1 AQKQAADNRH
11 RSALMAIQDSL
22 GSIPPSQFTDQKALV
37 ASSELIIINTK
48 NQLESSKLKLSQ
60 DMNVAYSPNMDV
72 AKINVDTTPV
82 VYNASVDQVYQNALH
97 NIASVQ
103 AAELH
108 VEAARKG
115 VLATRGAMSPSL
127 SLFYGV
133 NTNYSSAAATNPLLG
148 TTYAP
153 GSSYVLVN
161 GTQTPVYDP
170 QYSFGNDRIPFGTQ
184 FKNNVYTNIGVT
196 LNIPILNRLNY
207 RVQYRNAQVARD
219 QAIFNQKTI
228 NTNLRQAVESNYV
241 LMVQNFRTYNATY
254 RQLENYEESYREA
267 QIKLQNGS
275 IGSLDFVIY
284 NSNRNNA

>member
-1 AQKQAADNRH
+1 FNGFSLVNALKQYSLSYEADKKDWQYQKDLMTITIIQDYLAILASEEQLVLAQKQAADNRH

-72 AKINVDTTPV
+72 AKINVDTPPV

-97 NIASVQ
+97 NIASGQ

-170 QYSFGNDRIPFGTQ
+170 QYSFGN
-184 FKNNVYTNIGVT
+184 
-196 LNIPILNRLNY
+196 
-207 RVQYRNAQVARD
+207 
-219 QAIFNQKTI
+219 
-228 NTNLRQAVESNYV
+228 
-241 LMVQNFRTYNATY
+241 
-254 RQLENYEESYREA
+254 
-267 QIKLQNGS
+267 
-275 IGSLDFVIY
+275 
-284 NSNRNNA
+284 